1 MTDTHL
7 QYYKG
12 LQADIKATKDRIDF
26 IESCLKKMDSL
37 KWYFQIQSPNQQFKY
52 VPYELRKGI
61 VRGILLNDLMVYRD
75 HLKSLEAQYA
85 DNRILEVKE

>member
-12 LQADIKATKDRIDF
+12 LQADIKATKNRIDF
-26 IESCLKKMDSL
+26 IESCLGKMDSL
-37 KWYFQIQSPNQQFKY
+37 KWDFQIQNPNQQFKY
-52 VPYELRKGI
+52 APYELMKGT

-85 DNRILEVKE
+85 DNSILKVME